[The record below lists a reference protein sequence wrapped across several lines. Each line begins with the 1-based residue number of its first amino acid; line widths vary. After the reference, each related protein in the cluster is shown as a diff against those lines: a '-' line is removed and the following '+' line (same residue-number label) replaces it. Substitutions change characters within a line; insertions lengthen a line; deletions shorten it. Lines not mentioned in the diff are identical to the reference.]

1 MDNVENNYKIAFI
14 SDLHFDNIS
23 ENTDNG
29 ISFLE
34 AEEKKAEFIAC
45 LKRYFNDYIVCIVGD
60 CYSNYKEMLNFIE
73 ELEQN
78 KIYGFFVLGN
88 HDYWSNGQKTYME
101 IIQFLK
107 KKQII
112 FHILG
117 FYVPEKVI
125 RSENYVS

>member
-1 MDNVENNYKIAFI
+1 MDNVEKNYKIAFI

-101 IIQFLK
+101 IIQFFKEKHNKNL
-107 KKQII
+107 II
-112 FHILG
+112 
-117 FYVPEKVI
+117 
-125 RSENYVS
+125 R

>member
-1 MDNVENNYKIAFI
+1 
-14 SDLHFDNIS
+14 
-23 ENTDNG
+23 
-29 ISFLE
+29 
-34 AEEKKAEFIAC
+34 
-45 LKRYFNDYIVCIVGD
+45 
-60 CYSNYKEMLNFIE
+60 MLNFIE

>member
-1 MDNVENNYKIAFI
+1 MDNVEKNYKIAFI

-101 IIQFLK
+101 IIQFYHK
-107 KKQII
+107 K
-112 FHILG
+112 F
-117 FYVPEKVI
+117 
-125 RSENYVS
+125 

>member
-1 MDNVENNYKIAFI
+1 MDNVEKNYKIAFI

-60 CYSNYKEMLNFIE
+60 CYSNYKEMLNFIGNW
-73 ELEQN
+73 N
-78 KIYGFFVLGN
+78 KT
-88 HDYWSNGQKTYME
+88 KYMD
-101 IIQFLK
+101 FL
-107 KKQII
+107 
-112 FHILG
+112 
-117 FYVPEKVI
+117 Y
-125 RSENYVS
+125 